1 MEYAEYM
8 RFLPQRYRDEVMFEP
23 VASWFAWRGNRV
35 HVARAGAD
43 DAPVRV
49 LALHGAG
56 GHAGLLWPLLGIG
69 AAEGVSVMAM
79 DLPLYGDTVVADPR
93 GVRYRDWVEL
103 VCDFVVA
110 ETESDD
116 RPLIVFGASLGGI
129 LGYEVAA
136 RTGRIAQVVATCLPD
151 PADPATRRAMAR
163 WGPAGAMPPLMLSGI
178 DAVLGRV
185 RVPIRWLVD
194 MANMSLDPSLS
205 RLCATDPR
213 GGGVRIPLGFLVD
226 FLRFR
231 HTPPE
236 EFAAAPVTLVH
247 PAADRWTPPEL
258 SLRFLDRIDAP
269 TTVTLLDGC
278 GHFPVEEPGVTQL
291 ADTLRTLLAE
301 VGGTRR

>member
-1 MEYAEYM
+1 MEYAEYV

-23 VASWFAWRGNRV
+23 ESSWFAWHGNRV
-35 HVARAGAD
+35 HVARAGAE

-56 GHAGLLWPLLGIG
+56 GHAGLVWPLLGIG

-79 DLPLYGDTVVADPR
+79 DLPLYGDTAVADP
-93 GVRYRDWVEL
+93 GAVRYREWVEI
-103 VCDFVVA
+103 VGDFVVS
-110 ETESDD
+110 ETDSDD
-116 RPLIVFGASLGGI
+116 RPLVVFGASVGGM
-129 LGYEVAA
+129 LAYEVAA
-136 RTGRIAQVVATCLPD
+136 RTGRIAHVVATCLPD
-151 PADPATRRAMAR
+151 PADPAMRRAMVR
-163 WGPAGAMPPLMLSGI
+163 WAPAGAVPPVLLSGI
-178 DAVLGRV
+178 AAVLGRV

-194 MANMSLDPSLS
+194 MANMSSDPALS

-213 GGGVRIPLGFLVD
+213 GGGVRVPLGFLVD

-236 EFAAAPVTLVH
+236 EFVAAPVTLVH

-258 SLRFLDRIDAP
+258 SVRFLDRISAP

-291 ADTLRTLLAE
+291 ADALRTLLAE
-301 VGGTRR
+301 VGGSRR

>member
-1 MEYAEYM
+1 MEYAEYV
-8 RFLPQRYRDEVMFEP
+8 RFLPQRYREEVMLEP

-35 HVARAGAD
+35 HVARAGAE

-56 GHAGLLWPLLGIG
+56 GHAGLVWPLLGIG
-69 AAEGVSVMAM
+69 AAEGVSVLAM
-79 DLPLYGDTVVADPR
+79 DLPLYGDTVVADR
-93 GVRYRDWVEL
+93 GAVRYREWVEL
-103 VCDFVVA
+103 VGDFVVA
-110 ETESDD
+110 ETASDD
-116 RPLIVFGASLGGI
+116 RPLIVFGASLGGM
-129 LGYEVAA
+129 LAYEVAA
-136 RTGRIAQVVATCLPD
+136 RTGRIAHVVATCLPD
-151 PADPATRRAMAR
+151 PADPATRRALAR
-163 WGPAGAMPPLMLSGI
+163 WGATAMLPPLLLAGVA
-178 DAVLGRV
+178 AVLGRV

-213 GGGVRIPLGFLVD
+213 GGGVRIPLGFLAD
-226 FLRFR
+226 FLSFR

-258 SLRFLDRIDAP
+258 SLRFLDRLSAP
-269 TTVTLLDGC
+269 TSVVLLDGC

-291 ADTLRTLLAE
+291 ADTLRAVITE
-301 VGGTRR
+301 VGAR